1 MIIKKNSKFFFI
13 SSVILVFFII
23 NYLIFFKSEK
33 KDIEDK
39 IINKKTEKEEVIYN
53 SNIINEVS
61 YKSKD
66 SEGNEYIIN
75 ALKGEIDY
83 SDPNILYLTNVEA
96 KIKLKNSEIITIT
109 SDYGKYN
116 SDNFDTIFTK
126 NVIIDYL
133 VNKITGEYLDF
144 SLKRNSMIVSRNVV
158 YTNLENILKADVI
171 EVNIKTKDTKIY
183 MHETEKKVNIKSKN
197 FNGNNKK
204 IQN

>member
-1 MIIKKNSKFFFI
+1 M
-13 SSVILVFFII
+13 
-23 NYLIFFKSEK
+23 
-33 KDIEDK
+33 
-39 IINKKTEKEEVIYN
+39 
-53 SNIINEVS
+53 S